1 MLSFF
6 SKNKDNESNKYSLHI
21 KTAALLIY
29 AAKIDENYSD
39 IEKKII
45 KTTLINLGVNEE
57 NLEKVFKE
65 AEKIESN
72 SNQILEFT
80 KEIKNSDENFKIKI
94 IETLW
99 SIIYSDNNL
108 FLQTEYRQVNKN
120 SEHILDF
127 SLNKKR
133 NIFSLDSG
141 SSTKTHFFSNSLYD
155 LKMTRFEESNLEINL
170 QHSSNDTYLKKYN
183 IL

>member
-1 MLSFF
+1 MF
-6 SKNKDNESNKYSLHI
+6 SLFLKNKDNKSDNDSLHV

-45 KTTLINLGVNEE
+45 KTTLVNLGINKE
-57 NLEKVFKE
+57 NLEKVFKK
-65 AEKIESN
+65 AENIESN

-108 FLQTEYRQVNKN
+108 DMYESNFMRRLTGLLY
-120 SEHILDF
+120 
-127 SLNKKR
+127 
-133 NIFSLDSG
+133 LDSKIVG
-141 SSTKTHFFSNSLYD
+141 NIKE
-155 LKMTRFEESNLEINL
+155 KI
-170 QHSSNDTYLKKYN
+170 KKKFN
-183 IL
+183 K

>member
-1 MLSFF
+1 MFSFF
-6 SKNKDNESNKYSLHI
+6 SKNKDNESNKYNLYV
-21 KTAALLIY
+21 KTAALLIH

-45 KTTLINLGVNEE
+45 KATLIKLGVNEID
-57 NLEKVFKE
+57 LEKIFKK
-65 AEKIESN
+65 AENTESN

-108 FLQTEYRQVNKN
+108 DMY
-120 SEHILDF
+120 
-127 SLNKKR
+127 
-133 NIFSLDSG
+133 
-141 SSTKTHFFSNSLYD
+141 
-155 LKMTRFEESNLEINL
+155 ESNFMRRLTGL
-170 QHSSNDTYLKKYN
+170 LYLDNKIVGNIKEKIKKKFN
-183 IL
+183 K

>member
-1 MLSFF
+1 MLNFF
-6 SKNKDNESNKYSLHI
+6 KKNKDNESSKYSLHI
-21 KTAALLIY
+21 KTAALLIH

-45 KTTLINLGVNEE
+45 KSTLINLGVKKE
-57 NLEKVFKE
+57 NLEEIFKKGEDIE
-65 AEKIESN
+65 AN

-108 FLQTEYRQVNKN
+108 DMY
-120 SEHILDF
+120 
-127 SLNKKR
+127 
-133 NIFSLDSG
+133 
-141 SSTKTHFFSNSLYD
+141 
-155 LKMTRFEESNLEINL
+155 ESNFMRRLTGL
-170 QHSSNDTYLKKYN
+170 LYLDNKIVGNIKEKIKKKFN
-183 IL
+183 K

>member
-1 MLSFF
+1 MFSFF
-6 SKNKDNESNKYSLHI
+6 SKNKDKDNESDKNSLHI
-21 KTAALLIY
+21 KTGALLIY

-45 KTTLINLGVNEE
+45 KTTLINLGVNEK
-57 NLEKVFKE
+57 NLEKIFKK
-65 AEKIESN
+65 AEDIESN

-108 FLQTEYRQVNKN
+108 DMY
-120 SEHILDF
+120 
-127 SLNKKR
+127 
-133 NIFSLDSG
+133 
-141 SSTKTHFFSNSLYD
+141 
-155 LKMTRFEESNLEINL
+155 ESNFMRRLTGL
-170 QHSSNDTYLKKYN
+170 LYLDNKIVGNIKEKIKKKFN
-183 IL
+183 K

>member
-1 MLSFF
+1 MLNFF
-6 SKNKDNESNKYSLHI
+6 SKNKDNESDKDSLYVKI
-21 KTAALLIY
+21 AALLIH

-57 NLEKVFKE
+57 NLEKIFKKAEDIE
-65 AEKIESN
+65 AN

-94 IETLW
+94 IEVLW

-108 FLQTEYRQVNKN
+108 DMY
-120 SEHILDF
+120 
-127 SLNKKR
+127 
-133 NIFSLDSG
+133 
-141 SSTKTHFFSNSLYD
+141 
-155 LKMTRFEESNLEINL
+155 ESNFMRRLTGL
-170 QHSSNDTYLKKYN
+170 LYLDNKIVGNIKEKIKKKFN
-183 IL
+183 K

>member
-1 MLSFF
+1 MFNFF
-6 SKNKDNESNKYSLHI
+6 SKKKDNDPNKYNLYV

-45 KTTLINLGVNEE
+45 KKTLINLGINEK
-57 NLEKVFKE
+57 NLEEIFKKAENAE
-65 AEKIESN
+65 AN

-80 KEIKNSDENFKIKI
+80 KEIKNSSENFKLKI

-108 FLQTEYRQVNKN
+108 DMY
-120 SEHILDF
+120 
-127 SLNKKR
+127 
-133 NIFSLDSG
+133 
-141 SSTKTHFFSNSLYD
+141 
-155 LKMTRFEESNLEINL
+155 ESNLMRRL
-170 QHSSNDTYLKKYN
+170 TALLYLDNRIVGNIKEKIKKKFN
-183 IL
+183 K

>member
-1 MLSFF
+1 MLSLF
-6 SKNKDNESNKYSLHI
+6 SKNKDNKTDKQSLYV
-21 KTAALLIY
+21 KTAALLIH

-45 KTTLINLGVNEE
+45 KTTLINLGINEQ
-57 NLEKVFKE
+57 NLEETFKK
-65 AEKIESN
+65 AENIESN

-108 FLQTEYRQVNKN
+108 DIY
-120 SEHILDF
+120 
-127 SLNKKR
+127 
-133 NIFSLDSG
+133 
-141 SSTKTHFFSNSLYD
+141 
-155 LKMTRFEESNLEINL
+155 ESNFMRRLTGL
-170 QHSSNDTYLKKYN
+170 LYLDNKIVGNIKEKIKKKFN
-183 IL
+183 K

>member
-1 MLSFF
+1 MFSFF
-6 SKNKDNESNKYSLHI
+6 LKNKDNESDKDSLHV

-45 KTTLINLGVNEE
+45 KTTLVNLGINKE
-57 NLEKVFKE
+57 NLETVFKK
-65 AEKIESN
+65 AENIESN

-108 FLQTEYRQVNKN
+108 DMY
-120 SEHILDF
+120 
-127 SLNKKR
+127 
-133 NIFSLDSG
+133 
-141 SSTKTHFFSNSLYD
+141 
-155 LKMTRFEESNLEINL
+155 ESNFMRRLTGL
-170 QHSSNDTYLKKYN
+170 LYLNNKIVGNIKEKIKKKFN
-183 IL
+183 K

>member
-6 SKNKDNESNKYSLHI
+6 SKNKDNKTDKNNLYV
-21 KTAALLIY
+21 KTAALLIH

-39 IEKKII
+39 VEKKII
-45 KTTLINLGVNEE
+45 KTTLINLGINEE
-57 NLEKVFKE
+57 NLEKIFKK
-65 AEKIESN
+65 AENIESN

-108 FLQTEYRQVNKN
+108 DMY
-120 SEHILDF
+120 
-127 SLNKKR
+127 
-133 NIFSLDSG
+133 
-141 SSTKTHFFSNSLYD
+141 
-155 LKMTRFEESNLEINL
+155 ESNFMRRLTGL
-170 QHSSNDTYLKKYN
+170 LYLDNKIVGNIKEKIKKKFN
-183 IL
+183 K

>member
-6 SKNKDNESNKYSLHI
+6 TKNKDNESNNYSLHI

-45 KTTLINLGVNEE
+45 KTTLVNLGVNEE
-57 NLEKVFKE
+57 NLEKIFKK
-65 AEKIESN
+65 AENIESN

-108 FLQTEYRQVNKN
+108 DMY
-120 SEHILDF
+120 
-127 SLNKKR
+127 
-133 NIFSLDSG
+133 
-141 SSTKTHFFSNSLYD
+141 
-155 LKMTRFEESNLEINL
+155 ESNFMRRLTGL
-170 QHSSNDTYLKKYN
+170 LYLDNKIVGNIKEKIKKKFN
-183 IL
+183 K